1 MKATDVLKEYAD
13 GRRDFRGEKLRFQN
27 FKGKDLFGAN
37 FSECDIRGTNFK
49 EANLT
54 QTKFIKARAGLQL
67 HSQIFL
73 LAGAMILVALSGFMS
88 GWSGYYISWIFDGST
103 VEYKVSGWLT
113 LASLAIFCI
122 TSYRKGL
129 AGFARAVS
137 VALAVAVVGAL
148 AWAVLFAL
156 ALAWAVSVGG
166 AGAGALVFTVTV
178 AFAVGVPVAF
188 AFAVAAAFAVAVAGA
203 GAGALT
209 VVGAGAFTVPVAVAV
224 AGAGAFTVAGFV
236 AFAVA
241 VALTLL
247 GYIISHRTIKGDSR
261 DAWLREFALT
271 FASIGGTCFYGATI
285 TDADF
290 TGSTLRNSDLRAKS
304 LIRTRFQGVINLDLA
319 KVGKTLLSQPDVR
332 ELLINPHKGYKKD
345 YSKANLRGANLDN
358 ANLKEANLTQADVSE
373 ATLKNAD
380 LRDSNLTEINA
391 INTNLTH
398 VYLTGACLEGWNID
412 SNTKLDD
419 IDCQYVY
426 CLKNK
431 QERRPSS
438 GDFQPGE
445 FSKLFKQVL

>member
-1 MKATDVLKEYAD
+1 MKATDVLKEYAA
-13 GRRDFRGEKLRFQN
+13 GRRDFRGENLRCQN
-27 FKGKDLFGAN
+27 FKGKDLSGAD
-37 FSECDIRGTNFK
+37 FSECDIRGTIFQK
-49 EANLT
+49 ANLT

-88 GWSGYYISWIFDGST
+88 GWSGYYISCIFDGST

-166 AGAGALVFTVTV
+166 AGALVFTVTV

-188 AFAVAAAFAVAVAGA
+188 AFAVAAALAVAVAGA

-304 LIRTRFQGVINLDLA
+304 LIRTRFQGVINRDLA

-345 YSKANLRGANLDN
+345 YSQANLRGANLDN

-373 ATLKNAD
+373 ATLKMQIYG
-380 LRDSNLTEINA
+380 TVI
-391 INTNLTH
+391 
-398 VYLTGACLEGWNID
+398 
-412 SNTKLDD
+412 
-419 IDCQYVY
+419 
-426 CLKNK
+426 
-431 QERRPSS
+431 
-438 GDFQPGE
+438 
-445 FSKLFKQVL
+445 